1 MTVYCCTCKATEL
14 STCACEDASVY
25 DEHFPTF
32 NAQVEDGLH
41 ICHGDCAK
49 LQTHSLLPTLQLKF
63 TLLESLLLAALFDQ
77 SQLIFPLSSSFDM
90 PLRMQ
95 QSCAT

>member
-1 MTVYCCTCKATEL
+1 MYCCASKAIEL

-25 DEHFPTF
+25 DEHFPTL
-32 NAQVEDGLH
+32 NAQVEDGLQ
-41 ICHGDCAK
+41 ICQGDRAK

-63 TLLESLLLAALFDQ
+63 TLLESLLLAALFYQ
-77 SQLIFPLSSSFDM
+77 SQLIFPLSSSSDM
-90 PLRMQ
+90 PLPMQQ